1 MTLLMQLTDVAG
13 KGRLEPVTAAV
24 NAGEILHLVGPNGA
38 GKSTLLAR
46 MAGLTTGEGEITF
59 LGQSLVDWLPA
70 TLASRRSYLVQ
81 QQVPPFAMPVW
92 HYLTLHLSD
101 KNQVGLLN
109 EVAAALG
116 LDDKLTRQANQL
128 SGGEWQRVRLA
139 AVILQIHPA
148 GNPHGRMLLLD
159 EPMSGLDVAQQAALD
174 TLLSALCR
182 KGIAIVMSSHDLNH
196 TLRHAHRVWLLARGK
211 LIASGTRDSVLTAAN
226 LASAY
231 HMSFR
236 RLDIEG
242 HKMLIS
248 TAQE

>member
-1 MTLLMQLTDVAG
+1 MSLLMQLTDVAG
-13 KGRLEPVTAAV
+13 KGRLEPVTATV
-24 NAGEILHLVGPNGA
+24 NAGEMLHLVGPNGA

-46 MAGLTTGEGEITF
+46 MAGLTAGEGEITF
-59 LGQSLVDWLPA
+59 LGQSLDEWLPA

-92 HYLTLHLSD
+92 HYLMLHLPD
-101 KNQVGLLN
+101 KNQVALLHD
-109 EVAAALG
+109 VTAALG
-116 LDDKLTRQANQL
+116 LDDKLTRQASQL

-139 AVILQIHPA
+139 AVILQIHPS
-148 GNPHGRMLLLD
+148 GNPHGRLLLLD

-174 TLLSALCR
+174 ALLSALCR
-182 KGIAIVMSSHDLNH
+182 KGITIVMSSHDLNH

-211 LIASGTRDSVLTAAN
+211 LIASGPRDSVLTASN

>member
-92 HYLTLHLSD
+92 HYLTLHLPD

-159 EPMSGLDVAQQAALD
+159 EPSMGLSPLLVQEIFSIIHDVNQSGVTILLVEQNAKMALE
-174 TLLSALCR
+174 
-182 KGIAIVMSSHDLNH
+182 IANRAYVLETGSIVMSGD
-196 TLRHAHRVWLLARGK
+196 AHELANNDQVRK
-211 LIASGTRDSVLTAAN
+211 
-226 LASAY
+226 AY
-231 HMSFR
+231 
-236 RLDIEG
+236 LG
-242 HKMLIS
+242 G
-248 TAQE
+248 

>member
-70 TLASRRSYLVQ
+70 TLASRRGYLVQ

-128 SGGEWQRVRLA
+128 SGGEWQRVRGRRYPSDPSGGKSSRADA
-139 AVILQIHPA
+139 AAGRADERAGRCPTGSAGYPA
-148 GNPHGRMLLLD
+148 QRAMSQGDRHCD
-159 EPMSGLDVAQQAALD
+159 EQP
-174 TLLSALCR
+174 
-182 KGIAIVMSSHDLNH
+182 
-196 TLRHAHRVWLLARGK
+196 
-211 LIASGTRDSVLTAAN
+211 
-226 LASAY
+226 
-231 HMSFR
+231 
-236 RLDIEG
+236 
-242 HKMLIS
+242 
-248 TAQE
+248 

>member
-1 MTLLMQLTDVAG
+1 M
-13 KGRLEPVTAAV
+13 
-24 NAGEILHLVGPNGA
+24 
-38 GKSTLLAR
+38 
-46 MAGLTTGEGEITF
+46 
-59 LGQSLVDWLPA
+59 
-70 TLASRRSYLVQ
+70 
-81 QQVPPFAMPVW
+81 
-92 HYLTLHLSD
+92 
-101 KNQVGLLN
+101 GLLN

-211 LIASGTRDSVLTAAN
+211 LIASGTCDNVLTAAN